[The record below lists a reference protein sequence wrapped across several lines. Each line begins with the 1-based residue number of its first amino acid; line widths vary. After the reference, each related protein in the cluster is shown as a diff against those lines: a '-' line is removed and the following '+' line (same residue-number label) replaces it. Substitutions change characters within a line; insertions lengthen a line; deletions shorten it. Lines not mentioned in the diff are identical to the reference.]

1 MTTAILI
8 PARLDSSRLHSKLL
22 LAETGQ
28 PVICHTIAAAMAAGA
43 DKVVVVTNSDEIE
56 EAVLDK
62 GTTLYTLSPKFSI
75 FRSQQPHQNG
85 TSRVAEAAEALG
97 LTLANDLIVNLQADE
112 PTICPGDLQL
122 LAEVMRL
129 QPEWKIGTMATA
141 LADEEH
147 DNPHC
152 VKVVVSG
159 WRALYF
165 SRTFLPGSFRHVG
178 VYCFRGDH
186 LRDRVA
192 LLGPTY
198 LCEAERLEQM
208 AFLEQG
214 WPILAVPAAPTIGID
229 TREDYAKFCEWQ
241 RGR

>member
-8 PARLDSSRLHSKLL
+8 PARLDSSRLSGKLL
-22 LAETGQ
+22 LSETGQ
-28 PVICHTIAAAMAAGA
+28 PVICHTVAAAMKSHAE
-43 DKVVVVTNSDEIE
+43 KVIVVTNSDEIE
-56 EAVLDK
+56 EAVRD
-62 GTTLYTLSPKFSI
+62 PKVGLHTSSKRFMV
-75 FRSQQPHQNG
+75 FRSKQPHPNG
-85 TSRVAEAAEALG
+85 TSRIAEAAGELG
-97 LTLANDLIVNLQADE
+97 LTLADDVVVNLQADE
-112 PTICPGDLQL
+112 PTICPGDLDL
-122 LAEVMRL
+122 LIEVMRL
-129 QPEWKIGTMATA
+129 QQEWKIGTLATT
-141 LADEEH
+141 LAEEEK

-178 VYCFRGDH
+178 IYAFRGDH

-198 LCEAERLEQM
+198 LCEIERLEQM
-208 AFLEQG
+208 AFVEQG

-229 TREDYAKFCEWQ
+229 TREDYDRFCKWSCT
-241 RGR
+241 